1 MSKVIIIHPGSL
13 YLRIGKSSEAN
24 PEVILNCIARR
35 RKNGGKVHYDQILP
49 VSEPIDDSLNKELTE
64 ARLNVSHS
72 LQNCLQSDGRKRI
85 GTPSQQLAMFNK
97 RVQPEIVTNQPQHTW
112 LKPKEKIPYVVGADV
127 LRLDP
132 NSKLW
137 NLHFPIRRGEFNLHD
152 GVNGSMFSCLEDLRT
167 IWEYAIEN
175 YLEVDLKDLKD
186 YKAILII
193 PDIYHR
199 KRVKEMVALLFRMG
213 FSASLLIQEN
223 VAATFGSGLS
233 YACVVD
239 IGDQKI
245 SVSCVED
252 AVSHQNT
259 RVSLKFGGGDV
270 TQCFFWLLQK
280 VSFPYKECNPKII
293 QDAVLLNHL
302 KETSC
307 HLNMNI
313 CGSQEKSFV
322 INRPDQTPSRYV
334 LQVADELLIAPL
346 SIFYTDLLKLTL
358 GNTSR
363 ENIVQIQKTLGQ
375 DIDSEDCFNAEFLRE
390 SGRRGNAGY
399 TKDQAESF
407 INANDTNNEVDED
420 IVVDDADKDSKFND
434 FQMSNDQIIGLD
446 TAIIQSIEHLAN
458 EELKKKMYNCILL
471 VGGGSKTPGLN
482 FWLQNKIQQT
492 IPQNYRADNQDFVLT
507 SKEADAGNI
516 SWRGAAVLS
525 NLEASEELWISK
537 EDFECY
543 GVRVVREKAPF
554 IW

>member
-24 PEVILNCIARR
+24 PEEILNCIARR
-35 RKNGGKVHYDQILP
+35 RKPGGEFHYDQLLP
-49 VSEPIDDSLNKELTE
+49 VSEPVDDVVQELSD
-64 ARLNVSHS
+64 ARLNVSHA

-97 RVQPEIVTNQPQHTW
+97 RVQPEIVTNQKQHTW
-112 LKPKEKIPYVVGADV
+112 LKPKDKVPYVVGADV

-137 NLHFPIRRGEFNLHD
+137 NLHFPIRRGEFNLHAEV
-152 GVNGSMFSCLEDLRT
+152 GGSMTACLEDLKT
-167 IWEYAIEN
+167 IWEYAIVN

-199 KRVKEMVALLFRMG
+199 KRLKEMVGLLFRMG

-252 AVSHQNT
+252 AVSHPNT
-259 RVSLKFGGGDV
+259 RVSLKFGGGD
-270 TQCFFWLLQK
+270 TTMSFFWLLQK
-280 VSFPYKECNPKII
+280 VSFPYKECNPNNI
-293 QDAVLLNHL
+293 QDAVLLTHL

-363 ENIVQIQKTLGQ
+363 EKIVQIQKTLGQ
-375 DIDSEDCFNAEFLRE
+375 DIDSEDCYNSEFLRE
-390 SGRRGNAGY
+390 SGRRVNA
-399 TKDQAESF
+399 KDQTESF
-407 INANDTNNEVDED
+407 INANDTNNDVDED
-420 IVVDDADKDSKFND
+420 IVVDDGEKDSKFNE
-434 FQMSNDQIIGLD
+434 FQTSNDQVIGLD
-446 TAIIQSIEHLAN
+446 TAIIQSIEHLPN

-471 VGGGSKTPGLN
+471 VGGASKTPGLN
-482 FWLQNKIQQT
+482 FWLQNKIQQA
-492 IPQNYRADNQDFVLT
+492 IPQIYRAENQDFVLT
-507 SKEADAGNI
+507 SKDADAANI

-537 EDFECY
+537 EDFVNF
-543 GVRVVREKAPF
+543 GVRILREKAPF